1 MNWID
6 FVILIILVYGL
17 FRGFT
22 EGLVKELASLVALVL
37 GIWGAIKLSGLT
49 AEKLYDFFDMTGKYV
64 GILAFIITFAVIVI
78 IINFIGVIADRLVK
92 AVALGFL
99 NRLLGMVFGVFK
111 TALILSIFFVVLNAI
126 HAKHPFLP
134 EEKISQSRFY
144 NPIAD
149 LAPAIFPVIGE
160 GANGNS
166 FDRFKKKPDGV
177 MI

>member
-1 MNWID
+1 M
-6 FVILIILVYGL
+6 ILIILVYGL

-22 EGLVKELASLVALVL
+22 EGLVKELASLIALVL

-64 GILAFIITFAVIVI
+64 GILAFVITFAIIVI
-78 IINFIGVIADRLVK
+78 IINFVGVIADRLIK
-92 AVALGFL
+92 AVSLGFL
-99 NRLLGMVFGVFK
+99 NRLLGMAFGVFK

-134 EEKISQSRFY
+134 EEKINQSKFY

-160 GANGNS
+160 GANGHN